1 MFKSRT
7 KQRFSLEKRRQLVK
21 DAYQHLV
28 DNKGSSLVYTAER
41 YNITESALRAY
52 MRSRGLKN
60 PNGRDFS
67 VNSERQEWIIKAYA
81 EGLELD
87 LTATE
92 VALKYAPLAGCN
104 IGRYDIQHYAN
115 KFDLPLLRETD
126 NGPNPIKTSKYG

>member
-1 MFKSRT
+1 MLKSRA
-7 KQRFSLEKRRQLVK
+7 KQVFGLEQRRQLVK

-28 DNKGSSLVYTAER
+28 DNKGSSLVYAAEKHH
-41 YNITESALRAY
+41 ITESALRAY
-52 MRSRGLKN
+52 MRSRKLKN
-60 PNGRDFS
+60 PNGRDYS
-67 VNSERQEWIIKAYA
+67 SNTERQDWIVKAYA

-92 VALKYAPLAGCN
+92 VSLKYAELAKCN
-104 IGRYDIQHYAN
+104 ISRYDIQHYAN